1 MRPALRTVTNT
12 RISTAEL
19 EALAPKT
26 GTSDRMK
33 HLSRTALAL
42 ALVTLLAVA
51 ASCSQSDAAPVS
63 APADLS
69 TQPPLTTASAAPRP
83 TAIVASPS
91 QSEAPVAVEA
101 KVTKLASGEL
111 SLPAATSFGSPGF
124 HEVLTDSQTLPQDI
138 AAAAGRRLVLTLRD
152 LGRPEQRCSREHP
165 LSGCATVDWSDFD
178 GRPGVPPGGV
188 FEHRLVLQLAS
199 GEQSFFLSESG
210 SLNEA
215 PDPYEP
221 G

>member
-12 RISTAEL
+12 RISTTEL
-19 EALAPKT
+19 DALKPKT

-51 ASCSQSDAAPVS
+51 ASCSQSDAAP
-63 APADLS
+63 ADRN
-69 TQPPLTTASAAPRP
+69 TQPPLTSASAAPRP

-111 SLPAATSFGSPGF
+111 SLPAATSFGSSGF

-152 LGRPEQRCSREHP
+152 LGRPEQRCDREHP
-165 LSGCATVDWSDFD
+165 LSGCATVDWSDFE